1 MFLQY
6 WMLGILIILTGLW
19 AEYRNRVGF
28 RSGVSVGMEKTLW
41 TLKEKNII
49 DIDSKGKILPKFK
62 QEILDVR

>member
-1 MFLQY
+1 
-6 WMLGILIILTGLW
+6 MLGILIILTGLW

>member
-1 MFLQY
+1 
-6 WMLGILIILTGLW
+6 MLGILIILTGLW

-28 RSGVSVGMEKTLW
+28 RSGVSVGMETTLW
-41 TLKEKNII
+41 TLKEKDII

>member
-28 RSGVSVGMEKTLW
+28 KSGVSIGMKTTLW
-41 TLKEKNII
+41 TLKEKDII
-49 DIDSKGKILPKFK
+49 DIDATGKILPKFK

>member
-28 RSGVSVGMEKTLW
+28 RSGVSVGMETTLW
-41 TLKEKNII
+41 TLKEKDII